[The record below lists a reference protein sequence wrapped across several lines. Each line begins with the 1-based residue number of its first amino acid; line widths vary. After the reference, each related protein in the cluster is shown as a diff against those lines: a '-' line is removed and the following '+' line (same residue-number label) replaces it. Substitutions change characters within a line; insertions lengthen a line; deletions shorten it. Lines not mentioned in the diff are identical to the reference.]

1 MKFTLMSRAA
11 VAALAAGGVA
21 ASGDDKDAGPA
32 PGEGGT
38 DKPAD
43 PPAKPDEKP
52 ADPPAQP
59 EAEQAVVATADA
71 PALIADT
78 DHTVFDRAYP
88 RMTTAPL
95 GSPPGRERVG
105 PDWVISWGLVQ

>member
-21 ASGDDKDAGPA
+21 ASGDDKDAVPA

-43 PPAKPDEKP
+43 PPAKPAEKP

-59 EAEQAVVATADA
+59 QAEQAVVADAAAQELLADAAGNVFARATTRRPTLFATADS
-71 PALIADT
+71 
-78 DHTVFDRAYP
+78 
-88 RMTTAPL
+88 TAP
-95 GSPPGRERVG
+95 PPPAPTKG
-105 PDWVISWGLVQ
+105 